1 MTSLSPALTN
11 LFTEFFSKQCQPPQN
26 NSTLPESNTYHTE
39 NWLNDFTFD
48 NEKLLKIIQ
57 SLHANKVHRYD
68 GISIR
73 MLNLS
78 SPSIIK
84 PRSIIFQNCL
94 KSGILPDD
102 WKKGNI
108 VSVHKKNSKQLVN
121 NIVPVSLLPICS
133 KIFEKLIFD
142 NIFSFMMHNKLL
154 NRCQSGFRPNDCIIQ
169 LTSINHNNYRAFDVN
184 PSLEVRGVFL
194 DLSKAFDK
202 VWHEGLL

>member
-1 MTSLSPALTN
+1 MTRLSPALTN
-11 LFTEFFSKQCQPPQN
+11 LFTEFFSKQYQPPQN

-57 SLHANKVHRYD
+57 SLHANKAHGYD
-68 GISIR
+68 GISMR

-84 PRSIIFQNCL
+84 PCSIIFQNCL

-108 VSVHKKNSKQLVN
+108 IPVHKKNSKQLVN
-121 NIVPVSLLPICS
+121 NIAPVSLLPTCS
-133 KIFEKLIFD
+133 KILR
-142 NIFSFMMHNKLL
+142 S
-154 NRCQSGFRPNDCIIQ
+154 SY
-169 LTSINHNNYRAFDVN
+169 SI
-184 PSLEVRGVFL
+184 VFL
-194 DLSKAFDK
+194 VS
-202 VWHEGLL
+202 

>member
-26 NSTLPESNTYHTE
+26 NSTLPESNTHNTE

-108 VSVHKKNSKQLVN
+108 VSVHKKTVN
-121 NIVPVSLLPICS
+121 N
-133 KIFEKLIFD
+133 
-142 NIFSFMMHNKLL
+142 
-154 NRCQSGFRPNDCIIQ
+154 
-169 LTSINHNNYRAFDVN
+169 
-184 PSLEVRGVFL
+184 
-194 DLSKAFDK
+194 
-202 VWHEGLL
+202 